1 MAGRSSK
8 ERRIRK
14 SQLVSTFGV
23 GAIMEFPAETLMHA
37 GLDAWT
43 IGNEQEIVDDRLAKR
58 LGVKAFYEP
67 IQAPDKNT
75 HGGTI
80 PFVRFPMWHVCPK
93 CRVMHKINWNNR
105 STLHKCNANVKPR
118 SGGQPCG
125 DLPEYRRPK
134 LTAVRFIVACEAGH
148 IDDFPWV
155 EWAHTPRG
163 EKLKRGAGCNNPIL
177 RLSATGRSGLM
188 GLTVECLS
196 CSGSKRTMMGAGAP
210 EVFQD
215 FGCSGNRPWLGADA
229 TEDCSLTKPPRVL
242 QRGATNV
249 YFSQVAS
256 SILIPPH
263 STSIRRFIARKKYW
277 DYLTSG
283 VGEDGCADPNR
294 LEQFAEIHDLPLDE
308 LAEAVNDRLGLI
320 SSSVQDQTEEEFLFA
335 EYKAF
340 LSGRSR
346 SQNDDLNLDPQQT
359 TDYDQDIQLYFDN
372 IVLVEKLTETR
383 ALTGFSRLNPPGSGE
398 PGQQNVAALS
408 KKQLNWYPAVRAFGE
423 GIFITLNQKLLDEWA
438 CREQVKRRY
447 EQIQKRLN
455 EVNVSR
461 NRDLREI
468 SSAFL
473 LLHTLAHLLIRRLSF
488 DCGYGSSSLRE
499 RLYCVQNGRGKMSGI
514 LIYTAASDAEGTLGG
529 LVLQGK
535 QGHLEQTLRN
545 ALIDAAN
552 CSSDPLC
559 TESNGQGSDTLNLA
573 ACHACALNPETSCE
587 EGNRLLDRLMVIGEP
602 EDESVGFFGS
612 LLSSVTQG

>member
-23 GAIMEFPAETLMHA
+23 GAIMEFPSDTLMHA

-43 IGNEQEIVDDRLAKR
+43 IGDEQEIIDDRLAKR
-58 LGVKAFYEP
+58 LGVKTFFEP
-67 IQAPDKNT
+67 IQAPEKSIP
-75 HGGTI
+75 GGTI
-80 PFVRFPMWHVCPK
+80 PFVRFPLWHVCPR
-93 CRVMHKINWNNR
+93 CRTMHKINWNDR
-105 STLHKCNANVKPR
+105 TLHKCNAKVNPR
-118 SGGQPCG
+118 SGGQSCES
-125 DLPEYRRPK
+125 LSEYRRPR
-134 LTAVRFIVACEAGH
+134 LTAVRFVVACEAGH
-148 IDDFPWV
+148 VDDFPWV

-163 EKLKRGAGCNNPIL
+163 EKLMRETGCNNPVL

-196 CSGSKRTMMGAGAP
+196 CEDSKRTMMGAGAP
-210 EVFQD
+210 EVLQD
-215 FGCSGNRPWLGADA
+215 FGCTGNRPWLGCDA
-229 TEDCSLTKPPRVL
+229 AKECTSTAPPRVL
-242 QRGATNV
+242 QRGATNF
-249 YFSQVAS
+249 YFSLVVS

-263 STSIRRFIARKKYW
+263 STSIRRIIARKKYW

-294 LEQFAEIHDLPLDE
+294 LGHFSEMHNLPLDE
-308 LAEAVNDRLGLI
+308 LTGAVNDRLGLI
-320 SSSVQDQTEEEFLFA
+320 SRSAQDQTEEEFRLA

-340 LSGRSR
+340 LSGRSKG
-346 SQNDDLNLDPQQT
+346 QNDDLNLDPQQT
-359 TDYDQDIQLYFDN
+359 TDYDQDIQPYFDN

-383 ALTGFSRLNPPGSGE
+383 ALTGFSRLNPPGSGGS
-398 PGQQNVAALS
+398 GQQNVAALS
-408 KKQLNWYPAVRAFGE
+408 KKQLNWFPAVRAFGE

-438 CREQVKRRY
+438 SREHVKRRHK
-447 EQIQKRLN
+447 QVQKRLN
-455 EVNVSR
+455 EVNLSR
-461 NRDLREI
+461 NRDLREV
-468 SSAFL
+468 SPAFL
-473 LLHTLAHLLIRRLSF
+473 LLHTMAHLLIRRLSF

-499 RLYCVQNGRGKMSGI
+499 RLYCVQNGNRKMSGI

-535 QGHLEQTLRN
+535 QGHFEQILRN
-545 ALIDAAN
+545 ALVDAAN

-559 TESNGQGSDTLNLA
+559 TESSGQGSDTLNLA
-573 ACHACALNPETSCE
+573 ACHACALIPETSCE
-587 EGNRLLDRLMVIGEP
+587 EGNRLLDRLMVIGEH

-612 LLSSVTQG
+612 LLNSVIQG